1 MAYKFIK
8 RGHFPKYNRS
18 MFNKGRIILLF
29 AIFFFI
35 MGTDEMSDYLRF
47 NHGMW
52 HFCIGLSGYKF
63 NN

>member
-8 RGHFPKYNRS
+8 RGHFPNYNKT
-18 MFNKGRIILLF
+18 MFNKGRIILAF

-35 MGTDEMSDYLRF
+35 LGTDEMSDYLRF

-52 HFCIGLSGYKF
+52 HLCIGFSGYIY
-63 NN
+63 